1 MSARDAI
8 RSGTGN
14 LLHEYDWGGWLI
26 FHHPERPAFIDG
38 RLFPFVPAVLDD
50 YVEVTMLRP
59 RWREVLERRGIRE
72 VLLRPDR
79 PLVAA
84 LRELGWR
91 VRAEDPGSVLL
102 ARP

>member
-1 MSARDAI
+1 M
-8 RSGTGN
+8 TGHRATAEPEGAA
-14 LLHEYDWGGWLI
+14 LLGGKEWQP
-26 FHHPERPAFIDG
+26 HKVQGWTPDFI
-38 RLFPFVPAVLDD
+38 PAVLDD
-50 YVEVTMLRP
+50 YVELTTLRP

-79 PLVAA
+79 PLVSA